1 MRPRASLATRLVFK
15 FGFILNCVM
24 LKRFD
29 ELTEPEVLALAIANE
44 EEDSRIYLTFAN
56 RLRPQFPGSAK
67 VFDDMAVEEQG
78 HRHSLLA
85 LYERKFG
92 KDMPYITRA
101 DVRGFL
107 KRRPVWL
114 MEGLRLD
121 VARRQAEMMEFE
133 ASQFY
138 ARSAERARDVDV
150 RKLLGDLAEIEKK
163 HESLAAKLGET
174 ALTTDVKAEEEAT
187 RKRLLVLQIV
197 QPGLAGL
204 IDGSVST
211 LAPIFAAAFAT
222 QNTWETFL
230 IGLAASIGAGIS
242 MGLTEAMS
250 DDGAITGRG
259 SPWLRGVV
267 CGVMTAVGGL
277 GHTLPYRIPD
287 FWTATAVAG
296 VIVIIELWAIAWIRW
311 KYMETPF
318 GRAVIQIVLG
328 GLLVLA
334 AGIFIGAS

>member
-1 MRPRASLATRLVFK
+1 
-15 FGFILNCVM
+15 M

-29 ELTEPEVLALAIANE
+29 DLTEPEVLALAIANE
-44 EEDSRIYLTFAN
+44 EEDSRIYLNFAN
-56 RLRPQFPGSAK
+56 RLRAQFPGSAK
-67 VFDDMAVEEQG
+67 VFDEMAVEEQG
-78 HRHSLLA
+78 HRHMLLE
-85 LYERKFG
+85 LFEKKFG
-92 KDMPYITRA
+92 KEMPYITRA

-107 KRRPVWL
+107 KRKPVWL
-114 MEGLRLD
+114 MEGLRID
-121 VARRQAEMMEFE
+121 VARRQAELMEFE

-138 ARSAERARDVDV
+138 AKSAERARDVDV

-163 HESLAAKLGET
+163 HESLAAKLGEANVT
-174 ALTTDVKAEEEAT
+174 LDVKAEEDAT
-187 RKRLLVLQIV
+187 RKRLMVLQVV

-230 IGLAASIGAGIS
+230 IGLAASVGAGIS

-267 CGVMTAVGGL
+267 CGVMTALGGL
-277 GHTLPYRIPD
+277 GHTLPYLIPD
-287 FWTATAVAG
+287 FWTATIVAAI
-296 VIVIIELWAIAWIRW
+296 IVIFELWAIAWIRW

-318 GRAVIQIVLG
+318 TRAVVQIVLG
-328 GLLVLA
+328 GLLVLG
-334 AGIFIGAS
+334 AGILIGAS

>member
-1 MRPRASLATRLVFK
+1 
-15 FGFILNCVM
+15 M

-67 VFDDMAVEEQG
+67 VFEDMAVEEQG

-138 ARSAERARDVDV
+138 AKSAERARDVDV

-163 HESLAAKLGET
+163 HESLAAKLGE
-174 ALTTDVKAEEEAT
+174 AVLTTDVKAEEEAT
-187 RKRLLVLQIV
+187 RKRLLVLQVV

-277 GHTLPYRIPD
+277 GHTLPYLIPD

-318 GRAVIQIVLG
+318 GRAVVQIVLG

-334 AGIFIGAS
+334 TGIFIGAS

>member
-1 MRPRASLATRLVFK
+1 M
-15 FGFILNCVM
+15 
-24 LKRFD
+24 KRYH
-29 ELTEPEVLALAIANE
+29 ELTEPEVLALAISNE
-44 EEDSRIYLTFAN
+44 EEDSRIYLNFAHK
-56 RLRPQFPGSAK
+56 LRPQYPASAR
-67 VFDDMAVEEQG
+67 VFEEMAEEEKG
-78 HRHSLLA
+78 HRHMLLE
-85 LYERKFG
+85 LFERKFG
-92 KDMPYITRA
+92 KELPLITRA
-101 DVRGFL
+101 DVKGFL
-107 KRRPVWL
+107 KRNPVWL

-121 VARRQAEMMEFE
+121 VARRQAEAMEFE
-133 ASQFY
+133 ASRFY
-138 ARSAERARDVDV
+138 AQAAEKARDTEV
-150 RKLLGDLAEIEKK
+150 RKLLGDLSEIEKK

-174 ALTTDVKAEEEAT
+174 VLTPDVKAEEEAT
-187 RKRLLVLQIV
+187 RRRLLVLQIV

-230 IGLAASIGAGIS
+230 IGLAASVGAGIS

-250 DDGAITGRG
+250 DDGEITGRG

-267 CGVMTAVGGL
+267 CGVMTALGGL
-277 GHTLPYRIPD
+277 GHTLPYLIPD

-296 VIVIIELWAIAWIRW
+296 VIVIFELWAIAWIRW

-334 AGIFIGAS
+334 TGIFIGAS

>member
-1 MRPRASLATRLVFK
+1 M
-15 FGFILNCVM
+15 
-24 LKRFD
+24 KRFD

-44 EEDSRIYLTFAN
+44 EEDARIYLNFAAK
-56 RLRPQFPGSAK
+56 LRPQFPASAK
-67 VFDDMAVEEQG
+67 VFEEMAEEEQG

-92 KDMPYITRA
+92 KELPYITRS

-107 KRRPVWL
+107 KRNPVWL
-114 MEGLRLD
+114 ADGLRID
-121 VARRQAEMMEFE
+121 VARRQAELMEFE
-133 ASQFY
+133 AAAFY
-138 ARSAERARDVDV
+138 AKSAERARDTDV

-174 ALTTDVKAEEEAT
+174 ILTDDVRSEEDAT
-187 RKRLLVLQIV
+187 KKRIFVLQVV

-204 IDGSVST
+204 IDGSIST

-222 QNTWETFL
+222 HNTWNTFL
-230 IGLAASIGAGIS
+230 VGLAASLGAGIS

-250 DDGAITGRG
+250 DDGLVTGRG
-259 SPWLRGVV
+259 SPWIRGVV
-267 CGVMTAVGGL
+267 CGLMTALGGL
-277 GHTLPYRIPD
+277 GHTLPYLIPD

-296 VIVIIELWAIAWIRW
+296 VIVIFELWAIAWIRW

-318 GRAVIQIVLG
+318 TSAMVQIVLG

-334 AGIFIGAS
+334 TGIVIGSS